1 MAKKGKKYL
10 EAAKLVEVSKA
21 YAVTEAIEV
30 AKKATSQNSMRLL
43 KLLSV

>member
-30 AKKATSQNSMRLL
+30 AKKS
-43 KLLSV
+43 KLRKIRCDC